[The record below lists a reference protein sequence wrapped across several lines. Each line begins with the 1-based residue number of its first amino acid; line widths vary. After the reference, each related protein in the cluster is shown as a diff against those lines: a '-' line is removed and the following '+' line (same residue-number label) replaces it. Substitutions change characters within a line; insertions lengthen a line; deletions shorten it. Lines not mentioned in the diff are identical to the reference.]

1 MLIKTLI
8 IQTKIRFESFEI
20 YTCTCTVIFKVLLK
34 IQTVVITCILIL
46 FLESEN
52 VELMSWTKDDWY
64 VARKHDRNYILEVIY
79 VIRHLLEEKVP
90 IKREHVQER
99 ILSIQ
104 QINLVFVTRVA
115 SEDWQKLRT
124 IVRNMH
130 VGQKEFIEAGRVH
143 WQTTLMQ
150 YMSLSLFNLL

>member
-1 MLIKTLI
+1 
-8 IQTKIRFESFEI
+8 
-20 YTCTCTVIFKVLLK
+20 
-34 IQTVVITCILIL
+34 
-46 FLESEN
+46 
-52 VELMSWTKDDWY
+52 MSWTKDDWY
-64 VARKHDRNYILEVIY
+64 VARKHDGNYILEVIY

-90 IKREHVQER
+90 TKREHVQER

-130 VGQKEFIEAGRVH
+130 VG
-143 WQTTLMQ
+143 
-150 YMSLSLFNLL
+150 

>member
-1 MLIKTLI
+1 M
-8 IQTKIRFESFEI
+8 
-20 YTCTCTVIFKVLLK
+20 
-34 IQTVVITCILIL
+34 ITCILIL

-64 VARKHDRNYILEVIY
+64 VARKHDQNYILEVIY

-130 VGQKEFIEAGRVH
+130 VG
-143 WQTTLMQ
+143 
-150 YMSLSLFNLL
+150 

>member
-1 MLIKTLI
+1 M
-8 IQTKIRFESFEI
+8 
-20 YTCTCTVIFKVLLK
+20 LK

-52 VELMSWTKDDWY
+52 VELMSWTKDDWH

-79 VIRHLLEEKVP
+79 VIRDLLEEKVP

-130 VGQKEFIEAGRVH
+130 VG
-143 WQTTLMQ
+143 
-150 YMSLSLFNLL
+150 